1 MDFLKI
7 VNFLILFRAQV
18 NPPKKVNNILKRG
31 RTGEGRKG
39 ERGWEKGEMGWEKG
53 DKGWKKG
60 EKWWEKG
67 EKGWEKGEKGD
78 QKRK

>member
-31 RTGEGRKG
+31 EDRGREKGRKG
-39 ERGWEKGEMGWEKG
+39 VGERRNGVGE
-53 DKGWKKG
+53 
-60 EKWWEKG
+60 
-67 EKGWEKGEKGD
+67 
-78 QKRK
+78 RR